1 MRNVKK
7 RECKYMLSG
16 VCIVKYTRVKML
28 LLLSYEVIQRLKDQ
42 NEEWEQKGYM
52 AN

>member
-1 MRNVKK
+1 
-7 RECKYMLSG
+7 MLSG
-16 VCIVKYTRVKML
+16 ARIAKYTWLKML
-28 LLLSYEVIQRLKDQ
+28 LLLSYEVIQRLKVQ